1 MSRKTPRARPA
12 SSASRCAAL
21 PVRPHLIR
29 PTASICKGQSMR
41 DRMNVYFP
49 PALLKQIADLADRK
63 GLSRS
68 AIVEAAVA
76 SFLSPDGADRH
87 EAALTRRLDRLT
99 RQVQRLE
106 RNVGISTEALALFV
120 RFWLTITPP
129 LPSDAQAAAQIK
141 GRERY
146 EGFIEALGR
155 RLQKGQSLFQEIP
168 NDVAGRFQSRAPD
181 DSTDKG

>member
-1 MSRKTPRARPA
+1 
-12 SSASRCAAL
+12 
-21 PVRPHLIR
+21 
-29 PTASICKGQSMR
+29 MR

-63 GLSRS
+63 QLSRS

-76 SFLSPDGADRH
+76 SFLSPDGADKR
-87 EAALTRRLDRLT
+87 EAAFARRLDRLS

-106 RNVGISTEALALFV
+106 RNVGITAETLALFV

-129 LPSDAQAAAQIK
+129 LPNDAQAAAQIK

-146 EGFIEALGR
+146 EGFVEALGR
-155 RLQKGQSLFQEIP
+155 RLQKGQSFLHEIP
-168 NDVAGRFQSRAPD
+168 EDIGASATGE
-181 DSTDKG
+181 TDALGD